1 MMFDFFSIIIIIITI
16 VDTQTRLGTLVCCRV
31 CHFAALVII
40 IDLIPSKIYWKGQ
53 NNIIYVGTS

>member
-16 VDTQTRLGTLVCCRV
+16 VDTQTRLGTLVCCCV

-40 IDLIPSKIYWKGQ
+40 TDLIPSKIYWKGQ
-53 NNIIYVGTS
+53 TI